1 MMEWI
6 IYIVLFGISTTGLL
20 MARNARAH
28 ARLALQETQKAI
40 AAKDVAEKTM
50 IAILDDDGN
59 VRGQLRL
66 PGQIPK
72 QPITTPCGELCAHSL
87 EVRGAALQRDVYLVE
102 WHCKAHHG
110 SPIGIARPEFLD
122 ETNNCVMF
130 ERDED

>member
-6 IYIVLFGISTTGLL
+6 IYIVLLGISTTGLI

-66 PGQIPK
+66 PGQVPK
-72 QPITTPCGELCAHSL
+72 HPITTPCGELCAHSL
-87 EVRGAALQRDVYLVE
+87 EVRGRRFQGEVYYVE
-102 WHCKAHHG
+102 WHCKANHG
-110 SPIGIARPEFLD
+110 STI
-122 ETNNCVMF
+122 
-130 ERDED
+130 